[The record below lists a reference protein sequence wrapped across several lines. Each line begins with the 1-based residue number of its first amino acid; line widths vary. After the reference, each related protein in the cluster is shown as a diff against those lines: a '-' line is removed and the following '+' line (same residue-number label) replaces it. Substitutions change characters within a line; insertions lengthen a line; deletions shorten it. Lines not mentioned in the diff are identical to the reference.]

1 MYALSQDGC
10 VFILF
15 LVTSLADPFPASVA
29 GSQSASP
36 NFMELI
42 KIMVEY
48 LILNI
53 WSKNKVNV
61 KNNRPVIFLLF
72 SYLKFIAEAQ
82 FWENEFQLFTWSYKR
97 RQK

>member
-1 MYALSQDGC
+1 MYALSRAGC

-15 LVTSLADPFPASVA
+15 LVTSLADPFLSRGLAA
-29 GSQSASP
+29 ASP
-36 NFMELI
+36 LMELI

-53 WSKNKVNV
+53 WSKNKLNV